1 MTDYTTNFNLEK
13 YQTGDAANLNDQ
25 YNASMDIIDDNLYKI
40 NTNANTAGGK
50 ATQALETAQNNT
62 KNLTALGITDTTT
75 ATQLKNKIDNN
86 TETAQSNKANLTALG
101 VTDTTTA
108 TQLKTKIDTTT
119 ETAQSNKAN
128 LTALGITNVNDA
140 TSTKNNIANIN
151 KYITVNEMF
160 NMRGDDII
168 VTFGDSY
175 ASPTDDRSWAVQ
187 TAAALGWT
195 LKNYAIAGAG
205 YIEPNTTYQTE
216 FTSAQQD
223 TTYQHEKVS
232 LVIIGGSRNSN
243 DGYTGKIKIA
253 ATALFNQCKNEY
265 PNARIIAIPLLWD
278 KKTVSDYWR
287 YNAGEIEQAAIETG
301 IESIPW
307 AWTWNMGIS
316 TNFDD
321 DNIHPNAKGTT
332 IIKNYILRYL
342 TGTYTGRHEHWVWRK
357 ESNPA
362 AGMLSVNASGG
373 TISYAFQMLNGVTPT
388 EWTEINGLPQ
398 WAWGDS
404 DNTNAVHKW
413 TLQFS
418 NSGNEATIF
427 KINEDGTF
435 GIQPFTTTGAHGT
448 PNGLMAGHFTTAW

>member
-1 MTDYTTNFNLEK
+1 MASTTDNFNLDL
-13 YQTGDAANLNDQ
+13 YDTGDPAALTDQ
-25 YNASMDIIDDNLYKI
+25 YNSAIRTIDTTLLTI
-40 NTNANTAGGK
+40 NGNAT
-50 ATQALETAQNNT
+50 
-62 KNLTALGITDTTT
+62 TALNNAKQAI
-75 ATQLKNKIDNN
+75 AETQTINN
-86 TETAQSNKANLTALG
+86 NLTALG
-101 VTDTTTA
+101 VTDSNNASALKNKIDTTA
-108 TQLKTKIDTTT
+108 ETAQNNKANLAALGVTDTDTGTQLKNKIDTTT
-119 ETAQSNKAN
+119 ETAQNNQTS
-128 LTALGITNVNDA
+128 IT
-140 TSTKNNIANIN
+140 TIN
-151 KYITVNEMF
+151 KYITVNELF
-160 NMRGDDII
+160 NMRGDNII

-175 ASPTDDRSWAVQ
+175 ASPADNRSWAVQ

-205 YIEPNTTYQTE
+205 YIDPNTTYQTE

-243 DGYTGKIKIA
+243 DGYAGTIKIA

-278 KKTVSDYWR
+278 QKTVSDYWR

-316 TNFDD
+316 TNFDN

-332 IIKNYILRYL
+332 IIRNYILRYL

-357 ESNPA
+357 ENNPA

-373 TISYAFQMLNGVTPT
+373 TISYAFQMLSGVTPA
-388 EWTEINGLPQ
+388 EWTSISGLPQ

-404 DNTNAVHKW
+404 DHTNAVHKW
-413 TLQFS
+413 TLQIS
-418 NSGNEATIF
+418 NGANEATLF
-427 KINEDGTF
+427 KINDNGTF

>member
-13 YQTGDAANLNDQ
+13 YQTGDAANLTDQ
-25 YNASMDIIDDNLYKI
+25 YNASMNIIDDNLYKI

-50 ATQALETAQNNT
+50 AAQALETAQNNKT
-62 KNLTALGITDTTT
+62 
-75 ATQLKNKIDNN
+75 
-86 TETAQSNKANLTALG
+86 NLTALG
-101 VTDTTTA
+101 VTDTDTA
-108 TQLKTKIDTTT
+108 TQLKTKIDTTAKT
-119 ETAQSNKAN
+119 TQNN
-128 LTALGITNVNDA
+128 Q
-140 TSTKNNIANIN
+140 TSINTIN
-151 KYITVNEMF
+151 KYITVNELF
-160 NMRGDDII
+160 NMRGDNII

-175 ASPTDDRSWAVQ
+175 ASPTDNRSWAVQ

-195 LKNYAIAGAG
+195 LKNYAIAGSS
-205 YIEPNTTYQTE
+205 YIEPNTTYQNE
-216 FTSAQQD
+216 FTTAQQD

-243 DGYTGKIKIA
+243 DGYAGTIKIA

-316 TNFDD
+316 ANFDD

-357 ESNPA
+357 EGNPA

-373 TISYAFQMLNGVTPT
+373 TISYAFQMLSGVTAA
-388 EWTEINGLPQ
+388 EWLSISGLPQ
-398 WAWGDS
+398 WAWGDT

-413 TLQFS
+413 ALQFS
-418 NSGNEATIF
+418 NGANEATLF
-427 KINEDGTF
+427 KINDDGTF

>member
-25 YNASMDIIDDNLYKI
+25 YNASMDIIDTNLYKI
-40 NTNANTAGGK
+40 NTNANAAGGK
-50 ATQALETAQNNT
+50 ANQALETAQNNNS
-62 KNLTALGITDTTT
+62 NLAALGITYT
-75 ATQLKNKIDNN
+75 A
-86 TETAQSNKANLTALG
+86 
-101 VTDTTTA
+101 TA
-108 TQLKTKIDTTT
+108 TQLKTKIDTTNK
-119 ETAQSNKAN
+119 TAQNNKSD
-128 LTALGITNVNDA
+128 I
-140 TSTKNNIANIN
+140 SIIN
-151 KYITVNEMF
+151 KYITVNERF
-160 NMRGDDII
+160 NMRGDNIM

-175 ASPTDDRSWAVQ
+175 ASPTDNRSWAVQ
-187 TAAALGWT
+187 TASALGWT

-205 YIEPNTTYQTE
+205 YIEPNTTYQNE
-216 FTSAQQD
+216 FTSALQD
-223 TTYQHEKVS
+223 TTYQHDKVS

-243 DGYTGKIKIA
+243 DGYSDTIKIA

-265 PNARIIAIPLLWD
+265 PNARIIAIPMLWD

-307 AWTWNMGIS
+307 AWTWNMGTS
-316 TNFDD
+316 ANFDG

-357 ESNPA
+357 EGNPA

-373 TISYAFQMLNGVTPT
+373 TISYAFQMLAGVTPS
-388 EWTEINGLPQ
+388 EWTSISGLPQ
-398 WAWGDS
+398 WAWGDT

-413 TLQFS
+413 TLQIS
-418 NSGNEATIF
+418 NGANEATLF
-427 KINEDGTF
+427 KINDDGTF
-435 GIQPFTTTGAHGT
+435 GIQPFTTTGSHGT

>member
-13 YQTGDAANLNDQ
+13 YQTGDAANLTDQ

-50 ATQALETAQNNT
+50 AAQALETAQNNKT
-62 KNLTALGITDTTT
+62 NLTALGITDT
-75 ATQLKNKIDNN
+75 D
-86 TETAQSNKANLTALG
+86 
-101 VTDTTTA
+101 TA
-108 TQLKTKIDTTT
+108 TQLKTKIDTTA
-119 ETAQSNKAN
+119 ETAQNN
-128 LTALGITNVNDA
+128 Q
-140 TSTKNNIANIN
+140 TSINTIN
-151 KYITVNEMF
+151 KYITVNELF
-160 NMRGDDII
+160 NMRGDNII

-175 ASPTDDRSWAVQ
+175 ASPTDNRSWAVQ

-205 YIEPNTTYQTE
+205 YIEPNTTYQNE

-243 DGYTGKIKIA
+243 DGYAGTIKIA
-253 ATALFNQCKNEY
+253 ATTLFNQCKNEY

-307 AWTWNMGIS
+307 AWTWNMGVS
-316 TNFDD
+316 ANFDG

-357 ESNPA
+357 ENNPA

-373 TISYAFQMLNGVTPT
+373 TISYAFQMLSGVTPA
-388 EWTEINGLPQ
+388 EWTSISGLPQ

-418 NSGNEATIF
+418 NGANEATLF

>member
-1 MTDYTTNFNLEK
+1 MASTTDNFSLDL
-13 YQTGDAANLNDQ
+13 YDTGDPAALTDQ
-25 YNASMDIIDDNLYKI
+25 YNNAIRTIDKTLLTINGNASTALS
-40 NTNANTAGGK
+40 NANTALSSAK
-50 ATQALETAQNNT
+50 QA
-62 KNLTALGITDTTT
+62 I
-75 ATQLKNKIDNN
+75 
-86 TETAQSNKANLTALG
+86 TETQTINNNLTALG
-101 VTDTTTA
+101 VTDSTTA
-108 TQLKTKIDTTT
+108 TQLKTKIDNNT
-119 ETAQSNKAN
+119 ETAQNNK
-128 LTALGITNVNDA
+128 
-140 TSTKNNIANIN
+140 TSINNIN
-151 KYITVNEMF
+151 KYITVNQLF
-160 NMRGDDII
+160 NMRGDNII

-175 ASPTDDRSWAVQ
+175 ASPTDSSSWAVQ
-187 TAAALGWT
+187 TATALGWT

-205 YIEPNTTYQTE
+205 YLQPNTTYQTE
-216 FTSAQQD
+216 FTTAQQD

-243 DGYTGKIKIA
+243 DGYKGEIKIA
-253 ATALFNQCKNEY
+253 ATTLFNQCKNEY

-316 TNFDD
+316 ANFDG

-357 ESNPA
+357 ENNPA

-373 TISYAFQMLNGVTPT
+373 TISYAFQMLNGVTPA
-388 EWTEINGLPQ
+388 EWTSISGLPQ

-413 TLQFS
+413 TLQIS
-418 NSGNEATIF
+418 NGANEATLF
-427 KINEDGTF
+427 KINDNGTF

>member
-1 MTDYTTNFNLEK
+1 
-13 YQTGDAANLNDQ
+13 
-25 YNASMDIIDDNLYKI
+25 
-40 NTNANTAGGK
+40 
-50 ATQALETAQNNT
+50 
-62 KNLTALGITDTTT
+62 
-75 ATQLKNKIDNN
+75 
-86 TETAQSNKANLTALG
+86 
-101 VTDTTTA
+101 
-108 TQLKTKIDTTT
+108 
-119 ETAQSNKAN
+119 
-128 LTALGITNVNDA
+128 
-140 TSTKNNIANIN
+140 
-151 KYITVNEMF
+151 MF

-175 ASPTDDRSWAVQ
+175 ASSTDNRSWAVQ

-205 YIEPNTTYQTE
+205 YIDPNTTYQTE

-243 DGYTGKIKIA
+243 DGYAGTIKIA
-253 ATALFNQCKNEY
+253 ATTLFNQCKNEY

-316 TNFDD
+316 ANFDD

-357 ESNPA
+357 EGNPA

-373 TISYAFQMLNGVTPT
+373 TISYAFQMLNGATAA
-388 EWTEINGLPQ
+388 EWTSISGLPQ
-398 WAWGDS
+398 WAWGDT

-418 NSGNEATIF
+418 NSANEATVF

-435 GIQPFTTTGAHGT
+435 GIQPFTTTGGHTT

>member
-50 ATQALETAQNNT
+50 AAQALETAQNNKTNLAALGITDTTSATQLKT
-62 KNLTALGITDTTT
+62 KIDNNTETTQNNKTNLTALGITDTT
-75 ATQLKNKIDNN
+75 
-86 TETAQSNKANLTALG
+86 S
-101 VTDTTTA
+101 A
-108 TQLKTKIDTTT
+108 TQLKTKIDNTT
-119 ETAQSNKAN
+119 ETAQNN
-128 LTALGITNVNDA
+128 Q
-140 TSTKNNIANIN
+140 TSINTIN
-151 KYITVNEMF
+151 KYITVNELF
-160 NMRGDDII
+160 NMRGDNII
-168 VTFGDSY
+168 ITFGDSY
-175 ASPTDDRSWAVQ
+175 ASPTDNRSWAVQ

-195 LKNYAIAGAG
+195 LKNYAIGGAG
-205 YIEPNTTYQTE
+205 YIEPNTTYQQE

-243 DGYTGKIKIA
+243 DGYKGTIKIA

-287 YNAGEIEQAAIETG
+287 YNAGEIEQAAIEAG

-316 TNFDD
+316 ENFDG
-321 DNIHPNAKGTT
+321 DNIHPNAKGTA

-357 ESNPA
+357 EANPA

-373 TISYAFQMLNGVTPT
+373 TISYAFQMLSGVTAA
-388 EWTEINGLPQ
+388 EWTNISGLPQ

-404 DNTNAVHKW
+404 DNTNAVYKW
-413 TLQFS
+413 TLQIS
-418 NSGNEATIF
+418 NSANEATLF
-427 KINEDGTF
+427 KINDDGTF
-435 GIQPFTTTGAHGT
+435 GIQPYTTTGAHGT